1 MTYQSTRT
9 ALRVSVT
16 DTGMAADAI
25 VPAALMAPCDARNR
39 QNADWAVI
47 ELYSLHYRPLMRLAV
62 LLVRDFPTA
71 EDVVQDSFLAMHGGW
86 QRLRNADSA
95 VAYLRHAVLN
105 RSRSVLRH
113 RAVVDKHRPNPPPDM
128 PSAEYGALVRRF
140 RQVLVHHGPVPQH
153 RPGPV
158 QYRVPQVGQRAL
170 RIPQPMPAIV
180 RRYERVLNDIFRGRD
195 VPHQQYRH
203 AHQRSVMQRIQL
215 ADSPVRA
222 PPRACRA
229 RRHEHGGHDGIT
241 CCRDI
246 GRIGWARGV
255 GAVVRHAAYF

>member
-86 QRLRNADSA
+86 QRLRDSESA
-95 VAYLRHAVLN
+95 LAYLRQAVLN

-113 RAVVDKHRPNPPPDM
+113 RAVVDKHLQAPPPDM
-128 PSAEYGALVRRF
+128 PSAEYGALAQLERSAVVTALHKLTG
-140 RQVLVHHGPVPQH
+140 RQREAIILRYYGDFSEA
-153 RPGPV
+153 
-158 QYRVPQVGQRAL
+158 QVAAA
-170 RIPQPMPAIV
+170 M
-180 RRYERVLNDIFRGRD
+180 
-195 VPHQQYRH
+195 
-203 AHQRSVMQRIQL
+203 
-215 ADSPVRA
+215 
-222 PPRACRA
+222 
-229 RRHEHGGHDGIT
+229 GISCGAVKSHT
-241 CCRDI
+241 
-246 GRIGWARGV
+246 ARGMATLRAELEQQ
-255 GAVVRHAAYF
+255 GRSGG